1 MLMKNKGSY
10 LNEIKWSHP
19 MSIKELS
26 QIFDVH
32 RNTLSKWLKNQVLC
46 NRQIS
51 PRRWQI
57 AEYDMPKDIL
67 K

>member
-1 MLMKNKGSY
+1 MKKRRIN
-10 LNEIKWSHP
+10 LNNIKWSHP

-32 RNTLSKWLKNQVLC
+32 RNTLSKWLRNQILC

-57 AEYDMPKDIL
+57 AEDDMPKDV
-67 K
+67 